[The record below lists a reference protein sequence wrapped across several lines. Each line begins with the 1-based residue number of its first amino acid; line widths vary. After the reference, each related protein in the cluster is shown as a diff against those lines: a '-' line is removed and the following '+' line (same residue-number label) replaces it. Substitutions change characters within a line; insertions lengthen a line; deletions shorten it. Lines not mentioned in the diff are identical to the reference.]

1 MNNIEMLEEKVVK
14 VIDKIKVLTE
24 ENRNLGDNIEKHQE
38 ALSEKDQQIKELKL
52 ELKDVDKLKAN
63 IEKLNSERETVKTQV
78 EDLIKELEA
87 VEL

>member
-1 MNNIEMLEEKVVK
+1 MLEEKVVK

-38 ALSEKDQQIKELKL
+38 ALSEKDQQIAALRQ